1 MCRLSGVFRPKPLLA
16 AHLLIGWVG
25 VAQRIISIKHQNA
38 LHVKPGS
45 APLTKVTV
53 RSERPRDNS
62 RGVFSPGYR
71 NKSKRALKARKI
83 FY

>member
-1 MCRLSGVFRPKPLLA
+1 MCRLSGVFGSKPLLA

-25 VAQRIISIKHQNA
+25 VAQRLIPIRHQNA

-62 RGVFSPGYR
+62 PGR
-71 NKSKRALKARKI
+71 
-83 FY
+83 F